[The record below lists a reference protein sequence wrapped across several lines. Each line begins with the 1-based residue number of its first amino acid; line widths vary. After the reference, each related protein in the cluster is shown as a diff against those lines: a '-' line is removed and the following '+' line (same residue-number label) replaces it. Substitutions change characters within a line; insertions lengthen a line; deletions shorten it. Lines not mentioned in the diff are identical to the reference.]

1 VDKRAELAKQAWSS
15 ATQLFFGDEMHD
27 RFHEAAR
34 EAGMPHPGALKAL
47 MGLDS
52 DTPRSM
58 RAMAE
63 DMGCDASY
71 VTALVDALESRGYV
85 ERRVSPTDRRV
96 KLVHVTKA
104 GQSAQR
110 RAEAVLH
117 EPPKVLDRLTL
128 AETKTLAT
136 LMAKLTDEPVP

>member
-1 VDKRAELAKQAWSS
+1 MDERADLARQAWST
-15 ATQLFFGDEMHD
+15 AARLFFGDEMHD
-27 RFHEAAR
+27 RFHAATA
-34 EAGMPHPGALKAL
+34 EAGLPHPGALKAL
-47 MGLDS
+47 MGLDP
-52 DTPRSM
+52 DQPRSM

-71 VTALVDALESRGYV
+71 ITALVDALEERGFV
-85 ERRVSPTDRRV
+85 ERRTSPADRRV

-104 GQSAQR
+104 GEAAHA

-128 AETKTLAT
+128 AETKAFAR
-136 LMAKLTDEPVP
+136 LMAKLTDPA